1 MKKHILLF
9 SIIIGLFWGSCKN
22 EDDFPKP
29 DKLIKK
35 EVMEKILYDLAL
47 LQALKSYSSLQL
59 EKNNLNSKTY
69 IYQKY
74 KIDSVQFIQ
83 NSNYYVS
90 NIEEYK
96 LMFENVAARLKKQK
110 TENDTLLNRENRLK
124 SKKISDSLT
133 KAVKKAKAKIA
144 EQSLKIKP
152 KIKSIKKSTISS
164 KKAY

>member
-1 MKKHILLF
+1 MKKNILLF
-9 SIIIGLFWGSCKN
+9 SIIASLFCSSCKN
-22 EDDFPKP
+22 ENDFPKP
-29 DKLIKK
+29 DKLIEK
-35 EVMEKILYDLAL
+35 EDMEKILYDLAL

-59 EKNNLNSKTY
+59 EQNGVNPKTY

-74 KIDSVQFIQ
+74 KIDSIQFTQ

-96 LMFENVAARLKKQK
+96 LMFENVAQRLKKQK

-144 EQSLKIKP
+144 EQALKMKT
-152 KIKSIKKSTISS
+152 KK
-164 KKAY
+164 